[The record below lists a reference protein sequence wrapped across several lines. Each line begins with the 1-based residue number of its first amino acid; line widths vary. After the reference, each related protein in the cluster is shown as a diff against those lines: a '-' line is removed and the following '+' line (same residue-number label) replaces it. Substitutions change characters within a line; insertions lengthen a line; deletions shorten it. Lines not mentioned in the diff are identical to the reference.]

1 MAPQRNL
8 IYAFSAGRIAFGLA
22 LLGARNGTVA
32 VAAGAV
38 AGAILTALVEE

>member
-22 LLGARNGTVA
+22 LLGGG
-32 VAAGAV
+32 GAV